1 MLLCNFSD
9 GSYALTTEYLK
20 DLLTSTDI
28 CARLFL
34 PEIRCQCFIRIFL
47 TFWLTGLRVLTNGKI
62 FLDDFGL
69 FLIAVLR
76 DENWA
81 SAKTFWTRS

>member
-1 MLLCNFSD
+1 M
-9 GSYALTTEYLK
+9 
-20 DLLTSTDI
+20 I
-28 CARLFL
+28 
-34 PEIRCQCFIRIFL
+34 
-47 TFWLTGLRVLTNGKI
+47 FWLAGLKVLTNGKI

-81 SAKTFWTRS
+81 SADLLDEVLRVASFYKAR

>member
-1 MLLCNFSD
+1 MLLCNLSD
-9 GSYALTTEYLK
+9 GSCALTTEYLK

-34 PEIRCQCFIRIFL
+34 PEIWCQCFTRIFL
-47 TFWLTGLRVLTNGKI
+47 KFWLAGLKVLTNGKI

-81 SAKTFWTRS
+81 SAKIFWTKS